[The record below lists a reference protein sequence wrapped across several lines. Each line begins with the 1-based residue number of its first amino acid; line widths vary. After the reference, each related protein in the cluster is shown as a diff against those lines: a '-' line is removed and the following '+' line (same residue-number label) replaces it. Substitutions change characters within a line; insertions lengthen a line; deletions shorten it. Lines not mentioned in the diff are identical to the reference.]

1 MIVCLSRYPLQL
13 LLPEISCSWHAQW
26 ILVILSQSTSI
37 LSPQQ
42 PNISLGIMPSSSSHS
57 LRFRGDVANSWAQAQ
72 ALALNPS
79 AQSLTL
85 DHMTYAIQSERPLH
99 LCGKRCVHRRLWG
112 RNCYGSSSQ
121 DKSHC
126 VNRAT
131 TAEEPTEK
139 QSSGDTTGN
148 LALGK
153 VSSTSAPR
161 LLSWVSQYKAS
172 LYSSLVELG
181 WIF

>member
-1 MIVCLSRYPLQL
+1 MLSNQRDL
-13 LLPEISCSWHAQW
+13 CTC
-26 ILVILSQSTSI
+26 VGKDVST
-37 LSPQQ
+37 
-42 PNISLGIMPSSSSHS
+42 GGYEAGTAMA
-57 LRFRGDVANSWAQAQ
+57 G
-72 ALALNPS
+72 
-79 AQSLTL
+79 LT
-85 DHMTYAIQSERPLH
+85 
-99 LCGKRCVHRRLWG
+99 
-112 RNCYGSSSQ
+112 SQ
-121 DKSHC
+121 DESYC

-153 VSSTSAPR
+153 VSSRSVTR

-181 WIF
+181 WVF